1 MKRFACLLLCAA
13 LAFPLFSGCTEGET
27 PYVPTG
33 DALVIGTETTPSAA
47 PDTESAFSLAY
58 YPDRSLNPYTS
69 TDYTNRVLFS
79 LLYQGLFTVDRNY
92 EVTPVLCSSYSR
104 SADMKSYTF
113 RVEGATFSDG
123 TAVTASDVAA
133 SLTAAKKSPYFSGR
147 FQHVTAISV
156 SDNGVTVKLDTPCEN
171 LPILL
176 DVPIVKSNEVAAA
189 QPLGTG
195 PYVLDDTGAVPMLC
209 RRQDWW
215 CGGTLPVSTFFI
227 TLVPGENTPQIRDR
241 FEYGQVS
248 LVCANTAAAD
258 YADFRGDYELM
269 ECETGTFLYL
279 VCNRLSSVFSD
290 AALRQALIRAIDRD
304 ALVQTHYRGFARS
317 AVLPASPQFP
327 QYSTALA
334 AQYRYD
340 PQILTDALA
349 GREQDG
355 EEAPEVRLLVNTQD
369 AQRLR
374 AARSIAEM
382 LTGCGLKVTLI
393 QKAGKEFTEALEEGD
408 YDLYLAQTRLSANMD
423 LSAFFAED
431 GGLSYGGLAD
441 HSTYVLCLES
451 LANSGNYYGLYEKIM
466 ENGWLCPLL
475 FQSYA
480 VYSARGAV
488 SALTPS
494 RDHLFFYTTGRTM
507 ADVFFKE

>member
-1 MKRFACLLLCAA
+1 MKRLASLLLCAV
-13 LAFPLFSGCTEGET
+13 LTLSLLSGCNEAET

-33 DALVIGTETTPSAA
+33 DALVIGTETTLSTA
-47 PDTESAFSLAY
+47 PDTDTAFSLAY

-79 LLYQGLFTVDRNY
+79 LLYQGLFAVDRNY
-92 EVTPVLCSSYSR
+92 TVTPVLCSSYSR

-123 TAVTASDVAA
+123 AAVTASDVAA
-133 SLTAAKKSPYFSGR
+133 SLNAAKKSPYFSGR

-156 SDNGVTVKLDTPCEN
+156 SDDGVTVKLDTPCEN

-176 DVPIVKSNEVAAA
+176 DVPIVKSAEVSAAH
-189 QPLGTG
+189 PLGTG
-195 PYVLDDTGAVPMLC
+195 PYVLDDTGEAPMLY

-215 CGGTLPVSTFFI
+215 CGGTVSVSTFFI
-227 TLVPGENTPQIRDR
+227 ALVPGESTPQIRDQ

-279 VCNRLSSVFSD
+279 VCNRLSSLFAD

-327 QYSTALA
+327 QYSDALA

-340 PQILTDALA
+340 PQILTDAIA
-349 GREQDG
+349 GREQD
-355 EEAPEVRLLVNTQD
+355 EAPEVRLLVNTQD

-374 AARSIAEM
+374 VARSIAEM
-382 LTGCGLKVTLI
+382 LTDCGLKVTLI
-393 QKAGKEFTEALEEGD
+393 QKAGAEFTEALEEAD
-408 YDLYLAQTRLSANMD
+408 YDLYLAQTKLSANMD

-431 GGLSYGGLAD
+431 GALSYGGLAD

-451 LANSGNYYGLYEKIM
+451 LANSGNYYGLYEKVM

-488 SALTPS
+488 SSLTPA